1 MNKMDSID
9 SRFRAGDW
17 VEVKSPLEIAQTLD
31 AEGMLDGLPFMPEM
45 LEHCGSRLRVLRR
58 ADKTCVEYPTQYW
71 IREFLQNDVV
81 VLEGLRCSGSD
92 HDGCQRAC
100 RLFWK
105 TAWLRKV
112 DGGETAITSDQPGRS
127 QLRLKLKTTNG
138 PGRYICQAT
147 ALAKA
152 TRPLTR
158 PRILLTCLRDIQSGS
173 RGVFEM
179 MRLILVPAW
188 RKATSKIPRRRL
200 AGDLKRT
207 PVGDLKLQPGEWVR
221 IKPAVEIASTLD
233 SRGRNRGLVCD
244 YGMCQFSGST
254 YRVRSRLDRMISEST
269 GEMRKVEGTV
279 ILEGLNCFCWD
290 ALGGCPRDDF
300 MYWREVWLERPGV
313 QQMNGPNKK
322 ISA

>member
-58 ADKTCVEYPTQYW
+58 ADKTCVEYPDA
-71 IREFLQNDVV
+71 IRDSRIPAERC
-81 VLEGLRCSGSD
+81 RCSGGASLFRSD

-127 QLRLKLKTTNG
+127 QLRLKLKTTDGPRPRYPPSDSTGEGDAAAHAAANSADVSSRHSVRK
-138 PGRYICQAT
+138 PGRF
-147 ALAKA
+147 
-152 TRPLTR
+152 
-158 PRILLTCLRDIQSGS
+158 RDDAADSGAS
-173 RGVFEM
+173 RAQGYEQ
-179 MRLILVPAW
+179 
-188 RKATSKIPRRRL
+188 IPRRRL

-233 SRGRNRGLVCD
+233 SRGRNRVLVRD
-244 YGMCQFSGST
+244 YGCVSSAGAPIGSGAGW
-254 YRVRSRLDRMISEST
+254 I
-269 GEMRKVEGTV
+269 
-279 ILEGLNCFCWD
+279 
-290 ALGGCPRDDF
+290 A
-300 MYWREVWLERPGV
+300 
-313 QQMNGPNKK
+313 
-322 ISA
+322 